1 MNYGVKIV
9 AATTVEFVFMWQA

>member
-9 AATTVEFVFMWQA
+9 AAALVELVFMWQA